1 MRPEQHLYNCAVQL
15 GWRGITRLF
24 FTSFLLEQMAQAQM
38 TAFLPLLLL
47 DLGLSR
53 EEVAG
58 WTGLLYTLMMA
69 VALPMT
75 PFWGPLAE
83 RYSRKLVI
91 VRSYYIEAVAYTLC
105 FFAPH
110 VAWIMVAR
118 VLLGLTFGNVA
129 TMLATQTML
138 TPRNRLGSSLATVQ
152 AAQPIA
158 ASVGP
163 ALGAFLLQF
172 IPLRDLFLLN
182 AGLSLVAGLLI
193 TFLMPEPAKGAA
205 RGRVLSRAW
214 QIIGDVWRDPP
225 LRWNM
230 IAGFAVRGAQ
240 VVVDNYLPVKVIEIE
255 PVNPAAAIGLMQGVY
270 GALTAVSTW
279 ATGRLVDRLDPARL
293 FFRAMVFAVLVI
305 SGMALAPNVWLL
317 GALACLRC
325 FPVAMSNTVLY
336 AHLAR
341 VLPREEQTAVMNLQP
356 LPRTVGGLIMPLLAS
371 LAIPLWAGGGLA
383 VGAAGYLMAALGG
396 KMMDRVTPREKPPP
410 PTTS

>member
-1 MRPEQHLYNCAVQL
+1 VQL
-15 GWRGITRLF
+15 GWRGISRLF

-38 TAFLPLLLL
+38 TAFSPLLLL

-53 EEVAG
+53 EAVAG
-58 WTGLLYTLMMA
+58 WTGLLYTVMMV

-105 FFAPH
+105 FFAPD
-110 VAWIMVAR
+110 VAWIIVAR

-138 TPRNRLGSSLATVQ
+138 TPRNRLGSSVAMVQ
-152 AAQPIA
+152 SAQPIA
-158 ASVGP
+158 ASAGP

-172 IPLRDLFLLN
+172 VPLRELFLLN
-182 AGLSLVAGLLI
+182 AALSLAAGLLI
-193 TFLMPEPAKGAA
+193 TFLMPEPARGPS
-205 RGRVLSRAW
+205 RGRVLTRAW
-214 QIIGDVWRDPP
+214 QIIGNVWGDPP

-230 IAGFAVRGAQ
+230 VGAFAVRGAQ
-240 VVVDNYLPVKVIEIE
+240 TVVDNYLPVKVIEIE

-270 GALTAVSTW
+270 GALTAVATW
-279 ATGRLVDRLDPARL
+279 ATGRLVDRVDPARL
-293 FFRAMVFAVLVI
+293 FFRAMLFAVLVVA
-305 SGMALAPNVWLL
+305 GMALAPNVWLL
-317 GALACLRC
+317 GILACLRC
-325 FPVAMSNTVLY
+325 FPVAMSNTVLF

-356 LPRTVGGLIMPLLAS
+356 LPRTVGGLVMPLVAS

-396 KMMDRVTPREKPPP
+396 KMMDRVTPREKPPS
-410 PTTS
+410 T